1 MEVSEKVPIFA
12 PSIHVIDY
20 PVSFRVGAGPYRHR
34 PVLKSCFGGSL
45 FIIPLY
51 KRLEEVAALNRRS
64 FQKYRLVTFEHKDFH
79 GVWVDFEIFLDA
91 TRQRNGTIIGCH
103 VQQYVS
109 CLADGFQKAVKYRCL
124 SVNGLQ
130 VVHLEDALVLKDKV
144 SSTNALG
151 IAQGLSGLNGA
162 KVVSFRQFSK
172 CLDGNMHV
180 RSEKH
185 YIFASLSHRNVSLRM
200 MRTIG
205 GVGMLYLCAIRETL

>member
-1 MEVSEKVPIFA
+1 MKKAPAKKASISKKIAKSLEVSEKVPIFA

-51 KRLEEVAALNRRS
+51 KRLEEVAALNRS
-64 FQKYRLVTFEHKDFH
+64 PFQKYRLVAFEHEDFH
-79 GVWVDFEIFLDA
+79 GAWVDFEIFLDA

-109 CLADGFQKAVKYRCL
+109 CLAYGFQKAVKYRCL

-130 VVHLEDALVLKDKV
+130 VVHLINAFVLENEV
-144 SSTNALG
+144 GSTDALG
-151 IAQGLSGLNGA
+151 IGQNIHLVAMS
-162 KVVSFRQFSK
+162 
-172 CLDGNMHV
+172 D
-180 RSEKH
+180 
-185 YIFASLSHRNVSLRM
+185 SLTRC
-200 MRTIG
+200 I
-205 GVGMLYLCAIRETL
+205 EQ